1 MTWTRDKVRNPNHGT
16 TQATNL
22 DMNLNMNIE
31 QANNQGIKEKE
42 KKKKR
47 KKKTRHCT
55 YPSGSIPGLEAGLPF
70 LSTLSPPEVVDCRAD

>member
-31 QANNQGIKEKE
+31 QANNQWIKEKE
-42 KKKKR
+42 K